1 MRLIRII
8 SILLLFIG
16 ISQSGNAQ
24 YETKRVGLSETFLE
38 ERHIRYMYN
47 FVLNNS
53 FFQYESGLYP
63 IVMEETSNSP
73 KENRKI
79 LVYDKFNLFSI
90 SSLELFLRPD
100 SLFDTLLLV
109 NLDYN
114 LESIGLVSQFDID
127 FMKRVDNE
135 IKNEVIH
142 DKIFGDSLINYIV
155 EFSNVLIRKDKI
167 YLSIRIHLPANYD
180 PDVLFRN
187 YQIFEFEYCKSM
199 GWVYPRRVSDK
210 FFGLILTGNVHAGD
224 IIDIPSLKCN

>member
-79 LVYDKFNLFSI
+79 LVYDKF
-90 SSLELFLRPD
+90 
-100 SLFDTLLLV
+100 
-109 NLDYN
+109 
-114 LESIGLVSQFDID
+114 
-127 FMKRVDNE
+127 
-135 IKNEVIH
+135 
-142 DKIFGDSLINYIV
+142 
-155 EFSNVLIRKDKI
+155 
-167 YLSIRIHLPANYD
+167 LS
-180 PDVLFRN
+180 
-187 YQIFEFEYCKSM
+187 
-199 GWVYPRRVSDK
+199 
-210 FFGLILTGNVHAGD
+210 T
-224 IIDIPSLKCN
+224 